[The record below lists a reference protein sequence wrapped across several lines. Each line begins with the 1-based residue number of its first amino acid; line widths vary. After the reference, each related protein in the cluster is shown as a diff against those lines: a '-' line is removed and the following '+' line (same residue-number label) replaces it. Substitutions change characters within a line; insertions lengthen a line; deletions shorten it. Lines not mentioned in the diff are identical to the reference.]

1 MTSDTRGWLG
11 DPPALKVFQNDLH
24 VNTPFAWIK
33 LLGAAQPPAYSTVTV
48 LARFRG

>member
-11 DPPALKVFQNDLH
+11 DPPALKAFQNDLH

-33 LLGAAQPPAYSTVTV
+33 VLGAAQPRAYSTVTV